1 MQNGRNLVG
10 KQLPRLLGQQC
21 WELLRQF
28 ARSLSNDS
36 PLLHSFAC
44 GKREDKSL
52 RHVAMVAKFLD
63 DNKLKTTLEINKKRI
78 RTVSNFDD
86 LIQFHIICQITAKI
100 SAVKSERIVCKFRKR
115 KRKFLCCVR
124 VLCEAGA

>member
-1 MQNGRNLVG
+1 MQTGRNLVG
-10 KQLPRLLGQQC
+10 KQLPTLLGQQC

-36 PLLHSFAC
+36 PLLYSFAC

-63 DNKLKTTLEINKKRI
+63 E
-78 RTVSNFDD
+78 
-86 LIQFHIICQITAKI
+86 
-100 SAVKSERIVCKFRKR
+100 KSEFALFQTLTILFS
-115 KRKFLCCVR
+115 FI
-124 VLCEAGA
+124 